1 MKIIAP
7 TMTDLIAK
15 VFKAEGWRHQVG
27 TNKTKR
33 VLEAYEVQPDQVRG
47 RYVAVRREVR
57 Q

>member
-7 TMTDLIAK
+7 TMTDLITK
-15 VFKAEGWRHQVG
+15 VFSAEGWQHQVG
-27 TNKTKR
+27 ANKTKR
-33 VLEAYEVQPDQVRG
+33 VLEAYEVQADQVRG